1 MVVSVLVYSQGP
13 WTGVTGAVSLSDLDF
28 VEGLGLRMVELAS
41 RIDGLLD
48 WLADL
53 AFDNFARERS
63 CYCSCLSS
71 SIRQRL
77 IAFFLFFETCANRQ
91 RNLT

>member
-28 VEGLGLRMVELAS
+28 VEGGGLRMAGLAS
-41 RIDGLLD
+41 RIGGLLV

-53 AFDNFARERS
+53 FFRQFDSVILRTFVP
-63 CYCSCLSS
+63 
-71 SIRQRL
+71 
-77 IAFFLFFETCANRQ
+77 
-91 RNLT
+91 